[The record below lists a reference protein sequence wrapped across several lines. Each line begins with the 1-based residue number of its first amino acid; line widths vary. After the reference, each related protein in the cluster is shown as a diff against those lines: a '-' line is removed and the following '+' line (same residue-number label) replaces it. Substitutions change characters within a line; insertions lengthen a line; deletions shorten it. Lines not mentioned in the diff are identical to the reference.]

1 MNTLIVGWNEI
12 GALPELGISALPIKI
27 DTGAKTSSLHATN
40 ITIFEKDNQ
49 PWVRFDTINSN
60 CKIITI
66 EAKVFDQREVKSSNG
81 ETQTRF
87 VITTNLT
94 LDEHTWKIQLTLAD
108 RSKMRFKMLLGR
120 RAMENIH
127 VSPMQQNLLS

>member
-49 PWVRFDTINSN
+49 PWVRFDTINCN
-60 CKIITI
+60 GKIITI